1 MPDGVVFALP
11 TLTSGDMSRD
21 DQAALVVNQATAVIV
36 AAFLEHASA
45 KVAASGS
52 LGPGTSSG
60 EVVSLINEVQDALRS
75 F

>member
-11 TLTSGDMSRD
+11 TLASGDMSKD

-36 AAFLEHASA
+36 AAYLEHRSA
-45 KVAASGS
+45 AMAAGQ
-52 LGPGTSSG
+52 SS
-60 EVVSLINEVQDALRS
+60 EVSSTALPLIVNSVQEALRS

>member
-11 TLTSGDMSRD
+11 TLTSGDMNRD

-52 LGPGTSSG
+52 TTAGTSHA
-60 EVVSLINEVQDALRS
+60 ELMSLINDVQDALRS

>member
-11 TLTSGDMSRD
+11 TVASGDMSKD

-36 AAFLEHASA
+36 AAYLEHRSA
-45 KVAASGS
+45 AMAAGQSSEVA
-52 LGPGTSSG
+52 TSTLTGIVNS
-60 EVVSLINEVQDALRS
+60 VQEALRS

>member
-11 TLTSGDMSRD
+11 TLASGDMARN

-45 KVAASGS
+45 VVASGN
-52 LGPGTSSG
+52 SG
-60 EVVSLINEVQDALRS
+60 ADVSQNQLPVIINDVQDALRS

>member
-11 TLTSGDMSRD
+11 TLASGDMTKD

-36 AAFLEHASA
+36 AAYLEHRSA
-45 KVAASGS
+45 AMAA
-52 LGPGTSSG
+52 G
-60 EVVSLINEVQDALRS
+60 ESNEVSTNTLISIVNSVQDALRS

>member
-11 TLTSGDMSRD
+11 TVASGDMSKD

-36 AAFLEHASA
+36 AAYLEHRSA
-45 KVAASGS
+45 AMAAGQSSEVA
-52 LGPGTSSG
+52 TSTLTAIVNG
-60 EVVSLINEVQDALRS
+60 VQEALRS

>member
-11 TLTSGDMSRD
+11 TLTSGDMTRD
-21 DQAALVVNQATAVIV
+21 DQAALVVNQAAAVIV

-45 KVAASGS
+45 KVSASGNVNHGAS
-52 LGPGTSSG
+52 HPELMAM
-60 EVVSLINEVQDALRS
+60 INDVQDALRS